1 MPPRTTQSVIDE
13 LLLATYGPHPD
24 QRKQYMF
31 LQALHGLVRLA
42 KTERMLEIRRSVELA
57 SGGLAGAC
65 RARRI
70 RTSPQSEDDFIEDD
84 GAREDGGAVRRA
96 ECGDDDVD

>member
-1 MPPRTTQSVIDE
+1 MLPRTTQSVIDE

-24 QRKQYMF
+24 ERKQYMF

-65 RARRI
+65 RTRRVP
-70 RTSPQSEDDFIEDD
+70 TSSRSEDDFVEDS
-84 GAREDGGAVRRA
+84 GACGDGGAVRRA
-96 ECGDDDVD
+96 ECGDDDAV

>member
-24 QRKQYMF
+24 ERKQYMF

-65 RARRI
+65 RARRLGA
-70 RTSPQSEDDFIEDD
+70 SPRSEDDFAEGGGACGED
-84 GAREDGGAVRRA
+84 GAVRRA
-96 ECGDDDVD
+96 ECGDDDVA